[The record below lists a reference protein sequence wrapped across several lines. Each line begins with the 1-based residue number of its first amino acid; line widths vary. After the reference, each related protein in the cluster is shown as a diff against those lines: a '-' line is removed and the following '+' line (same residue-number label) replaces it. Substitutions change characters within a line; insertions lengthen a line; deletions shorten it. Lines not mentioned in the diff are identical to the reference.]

1 MKIEINLSDHYRQ
14 YMIGLLIGFSIFNN
28 NNNNYTN
35 TYQYI
40 TSYLFLIA
48 IESQKQGD
56 LLHKSI
62 GAYNTYRI
70 HFNNSSGVYII
81 LNYNQTKGQIASQPI
96 SLY

>member
-1 MKIEINLSDHYRQ
+1 VSKKCTDIDRYALTMKIEINLSDHYRQ

-35 TYQYI
+35 TYQDI

-62 GAYNTYRI
+62 GT
-70 HFNNSSGVYII
+70 
-81 LNYNQTKGQIASQPI
+81 
-96 SLY
+96 

>member
-14 YMIGLLIGFSIFNN
+14 YIIGLLSGFSIFNN
-28 NNNNYTN
+28 NNNYPNRYLDM
-35 TYQYI
+35 

-62 GAYNTYRI
+62 SAYNTYRI

-81 LNYNQTKGQIASQPI
+81 LNYNQTKGQTASQPI

>member
-14 YMIGLLIGFSIFNN
+14 YIIGLLSGFSIFND
-28 NNNNYTN
+28 NNNYPN
-35 TYQYI
+35 RYLDM